1 MQKFIN
7 FEIKLDYGTV
17 SERVYEKYAEFAE
30 LFDENIFQFEDSVEE
45 CLQAIFKDIDIRTQE
60 QLVKKAMLAH
70 KLLYTEKKDYSFM
83 CMELILVVMTYVHNY
98 KASNFEDTPIDVV
111 SFGGMFRAR
120 GKESFEVGF
129 SKFFEEQFKKINFA
143 ENTVFPDSIR
153 ERTLLGGPNLYGAIL
168 LSWYQMHKKSSKCR
182 LYYEV
187 EGAYKT
193 VANNYIELKKYVET
207 LSLIV

>member
-1 MQKFIN
+1 
-7 FEIKLDYGTV
+7 
-17 SERVYEKYAEFAE
+17 
-30 LFDENIFQFEDSVEE
+30 
-45 CLQAIFKDIDIRTQE
+45 
-60 QLVKKAMLAH
+60 
-70 KLLYTEKKDYSFM
+70 M

-111 SFGGMFRAR
+111 SFGGMFRAC

-129 SKFFEEQFKKINFA
+129 SKFFEEQFKKIKFA

-187 EGAYKT
+187 EGAYKK